1 MIPEFK
7 AIVDSSALLKVT
19 ELRGFQ
25 MKPASWNSSPFR
37 DIGIKISNSF
47 KHLYWHFTFGDEE
60 KCLYL
65 ILFSSVS
72 YVQCIYIDI
81 YIYVCV
87 YIYIYIYSQ
96 KIVLERATKC
106 VREFGEAE
114 IDIWRSLK

>member
-1 MIPEFK
+1 MKNLSINNDPFMIPEFK

-72 YVQCIYIDI
+72 YVQCHYIDI
-81 YIYVCV
+81 YIYIYVYT
-87 YIYIYIYSQ
+87 YIYIF
-96 KIVLERATKC
+96 TKDC
-106 VREFGEAE
+106 VRT
-114 IDIWRSLK
+114 SYKMC